1 MGSERKRQEDTTWNN
16 VAKGLGWFSIGLGAA
31 EMLAASAMVRF
42 TGVRNSFK
50 NRMLMRGYG
59 IREMGAGFGILFDE
73 RPENW
78 MWARV
83 AGDFL
88 DIGSLLSA
96 ARSAESSGG
105 RIAMSM
111 ASVAGVTAL
120 DIYCA
125 AKLSA
130 QPEPRTAR
138 DAASRTASHSA
149 IITID
154 RPADELYTR
163 LRDFMRMR
171 GEGGESRIFASGVEI
186 SEDSAARLLRWSA
199 RPGPGISVVGTVRFE
214 PARSNRGTVV
224 RAQLES
230 PSNGAVARIAGKL
243 FGIAGAELLQN
254 ELRKFKQLVETGEI
268 ATSEATAVTG
278 MHEAQPPR
286 EPVHA

>member
-1 MGSERKRQEDTTWNN
+1 MGSERRRQGDTTWNN

-31 EMLAASAMVRF
+31 ELLATSAMARF
-42 TGVRNSFK
+42 TGVRNSFG
-50 NRMLMRGYG
+50 NRMLMRAYG
-59 IREMGAGFGILFDE
+59 VREIGAGFGILFDE

-78 MWARV
+78 VWARV

-88 DIGSLLSA
+88 DIGSLISA
-96 ARSAESSGG
+96 ARSPESSGG
-105 RIAMSM
+105 RIAVSM
-111 ASVAGVTAL
+111 LSVGGVTAL

-138 DAASRTASHSA
+138 DEASRRASHSA

-154 RPADELYTR
+154 RPPQELYRR
-163 LRDFMRMR
+163 LREFMRTR
-171 GEGGESRIFASGVEI
+171 GEGGESRIFTSGVEI
-186 SEDSAARLLRWSA
+186 SEDPGAQRIRWSA
-199 RPGPGISVVGTVRFE
+199 RPVPAMSVAGTVRFE
-214 PARSNRGTVV
+214 PAAANRGTIV
-224 RAQLES
+224 RAELES

-243 FGIAGAELLQN
+243 FGIAGAELLQD